1 MPYKP
6 RQPRRTRRAKNSRG
20 RKPQKNPKNVK
31 FVDRQLVPYKSSRGL
46 AVPYAYNVEVH
57 QRDLLPQSTD
67 FGSNDA
73 TATLPKNTSIHM
85 PCMFNAADEDSSP
98 AVDGR
103 WLTPKWLTS
112 KFRVSFD
119 KIVPDHADSAK
130 GFNLWMYTGVIKTT
144 GDKSGAS
151 LPNYADWTA
160 DILSV
165 VGSELVDSDFDSD
178 YLEFT
183 KKNRNVKILKKE
195 LIRPKRNQSIR
206 QAIIATSD
214 GESYTAPP
222 PMCMSVSHNI
232 PLFKQRLSSGSS
244 DLPTTTQ
251 PIMNNCY
258 IPFVAFMC
266 NELTRNT
273 GTITIEQSSRFYY
286 TDM

>member
-6 RQPRRTRRAKNSRG
+6 RQPRRTRRARNNRG
-20 RKPQKNPKNVK
+20 RKPQKNPKSVK
-31 FVDRQLVPYKSSRGL
+31 FVDRQLVPYRSSRGQ
-46 AVPYAYNVEVH
+46 AVPYAYNVEVL

-67 FGSNDA
+67 FGFNDA
-73 TATLPKNTSIHM
+73 TTSLPKNTSIHM
-85 PCMFNAADEDSSP
+85 PCMFNDADEDLRTSIT
-98 AVDGR
+98 GQ

-144 GDKSGAS
+144 GDKSGANTAS
-151 LPNYADWTA
+151 YSAWAA
-160 DILSV
+160 DILEV
-165 VGSELVDSDFDSD
+165 VGKQLVDSDFDSD

-206 QAIIATSD
+206 QAVLPGTD
-214 GESYTAPP
+214 GENYSAPP

-232 PLFKQRLSSGSS
+232 PLFKQRQAGP
-244 DLPTTTQ
+244 DTIR

-266 NELTRNT
+266 NELTRDT
-273 GTITIEQSSRFYY
+273 GTITIEQSSRFYF